1 MNHSGMSRLVN
12 TSILSTGLFFEAK
25 ATTFLIADERLQQRT
40 VEVNWLLSDVLVC
53 YLLRSLNKKS
63 LKQWSIKL
71 G

>member
-1 MNHSGMSRLVN
+1 MSRLVN
-12 TSILSTGLFFEAK
+12 TSILSTGLFVEAK